1 MILYHSNN
9 NCCSCNS
16 WDQSH
21 SSDGWPQL
29 PKRDCP
35 TDDPT
40 KPANT
45 FATIPIELP
54 FLVILPA
61 TSPIRPPAMIDHNI
75 AYPPF
80 LF

>member
-1 MILYHSNN
+1 M
-9 NCCSCNS
+9 
-16 WDQSH
+16 
-21 SSDGWPQL
+21 DGPQL

-80 LF
+80 FILISKINQLF

>member
-1 MILYHSNN
+1 M
-9 NCCSCNS
+9 
-16 WDQSH
+16 
-21 SSDGWPQL
+21 DGPQL
-29 PKRDCP
+29 PKRDYP

-61 TSPIRPPAMIDHNI
+61 TSTIRPPAMIDHNI

>member
-1 MILYHSNN
+1 M
-9 NCCSCNS
+9 
-16 WDQSH
+16 
-21 SSDGWPQL
+21 DGPQL
-29 PKRDCP
+29 PKRDYP

-61 TSPIRPPAMIDHNI
+61 TSPNHSHIKGVETRQEGYLN
-75 AYPPF
+75 
-80 LF
+80 

>member
-1 MILYHSNN
+1 M
-9 NCCSCNS
+9 
-16 WDQSH
+16 
-21 SSDGWPQL
+21 DGPQL
-29 PKRDCP
+29 PKRDYP

-61 TSPIRPPAMIDHNI
+61 TSPIRHPAMIDHNI

>member
-1 MILYHSNN
+1 MGFKAIPAM
-9 NCCSCNS
+9 
-16 WDQSH
+16 
-21 SSDGWPQL
+21 DGPQL

-35 TDDPT
+35 TDAPT

-61 TSPIRPPAMIDHNI
+61 TSPIRHPAMIDHN
-75 AYPPF
+75 YCLPSF